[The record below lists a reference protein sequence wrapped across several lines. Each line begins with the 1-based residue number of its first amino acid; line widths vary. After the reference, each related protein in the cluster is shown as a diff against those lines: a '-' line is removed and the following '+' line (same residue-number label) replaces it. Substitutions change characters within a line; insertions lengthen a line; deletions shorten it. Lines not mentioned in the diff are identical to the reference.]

1 MLVTETT
8 SPRRN
13 ALGRYGEDL
22 ACRYL
27 GSLGYAVLA
36 RNWRCSSGEL
46 DIVAVDGEC
55 LVACEVKTRS
65 SATFGAPE
73 EAVTPVKLRRIRLL
87 AARWL
92 AEADSLPSPRPAAV
106 RVDVIA
112 IAVPRRGAP
121 DVRHLVGVG

>member
-1 MLVTETT
+1 
-8 SPRRN
+8 
-13 ALGRYGEDL
+13 
-22 ACRYL
+22 
-27 GSLGYAVLA
+27 VLQ
-36 RNWRCSSGEL
+36 RNWRCSTGEL

-73 EAVTPVKLRRIRLL
+73 EAVTPVKLRRLRQL

-92 AEADSLPSPRPAAV
+92 TEAESLPDPRPAAV

-112 IAVPRRGAP
+112 IAIPRRGAP
-121 DVRHLVGVG
+121 GVRHLVGVG